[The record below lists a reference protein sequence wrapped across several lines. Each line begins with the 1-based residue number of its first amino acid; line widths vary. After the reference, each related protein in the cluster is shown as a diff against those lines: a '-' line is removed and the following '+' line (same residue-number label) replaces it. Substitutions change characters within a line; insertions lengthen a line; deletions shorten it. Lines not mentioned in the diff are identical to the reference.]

1 MANLDFILSL
11 KNKGKQ
17 DYLLTESISGKKAKK
32 YLDLIRQSKGE
43 EMVLMFVDITGFST
57 KMKNQDSEKIKEYL
71 DEYYEL
77 ILKIIDD
84 HNGTVFQ
91 IIGDGI
97 LCFWGQPFSEGDEKS
112 NRTSAI
118 LCAKELIEESSKGKY
133 ESKVA
138 LHEGKVFYHE
148 IESSGHS
155 EFTLTGTPITELFR
169 LESVSKSN
177 AINFFTEDDT
187 NNTSMIS
194 VASIFRRV
202 NLMDLESVFNELGA
216 NSNWISDKPVSVEL
230 KGVGKKK
237 ICSAIYKP

>member
-17 DYLLTESISGKKAKK
+17 KNSLTESISGKNAKK

-43 EMVLMFVDITGFST
+43 QMVLMFVDITDFST
-57 KMKNQDSEKIKEYL
+57 KMKNQASNEIREYL
-71 DEYYEL
+71 DEYYQL
-77 ILKIIDD
+77 TLNIIAKY
-84 HNGTVFQ
+84 NGTVFQ

-97 LCFWGQPFSEGDEKS
+97 LCFWGEPFSKSDENS
-112 NRTSAI
+112 NRTNAI
-118 LCAKELIEESSKGKY
+118 LCAKKLIEDTCKGEY

-148 IESSGHS
+148 IESLGHS
-155 EFTLTGTPITELFR
+155 EVTLTGTPITELFR
-169 LESVSKSN
+169 LESESESN
-177 AINFFTEDDT
+177 AINYFTNKNETTTSNRIVPITFEPIINIDT
-187 NNTSMIS
+187 VCKKELTNWT
-194 VASIFRRV
+194 F
-202 NLMDLESVFNELGA
+202 DESH
-216 NSNWISDKPVSVEL
+216 SVEL

>member
-17 DYLLTESISGKKAKK
+17 KNSLTESISGKNAKK

-43 EMVLMFVDITGFST
+43 QMVLMFVDITDFST
-57 KMKNQDSEKIKEYL
+57 KMKNQASNEIREYL
-71 DEYYEL
+71 DEYYQL
-77 ILKIIDD
+77 TLNIIAKY
-84 HNGTVFQ
+84 NGTVFQ

-97 LCFWGQPFSEGDEKS
+97 LCFWGEPFSKEGPVE
-112 NRTSAI
+112 NRKQAI
-118 LCAKELIEESSKGKY
+118 CCGKELIQETYSGYSKGKY

-177 AINFFTEDDT
+177 AINYFFTEGTQFLQELIEIVDP
-187 NNTSMIS
+187 I
-194 VASIFRRV
+194 V
-202 NLMDLESVFNELGA
+202 NHQLL
-216 NSNWISDKPVSVEL
+216 SNWTFDESHSVEL

-237 ICSAIYKP
+237 ICSAIYKPAE